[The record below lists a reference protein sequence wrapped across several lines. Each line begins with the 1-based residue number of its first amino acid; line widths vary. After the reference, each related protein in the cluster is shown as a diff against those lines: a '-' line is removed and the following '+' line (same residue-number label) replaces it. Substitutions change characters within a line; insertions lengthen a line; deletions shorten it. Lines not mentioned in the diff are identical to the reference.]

1 MLSFYC
7 FWTVVTIRNS
17 TKYVSY
23 KDLKEVCLGLRSIY
37 RAVNKEEALEALDD
51 FGKNWNS
58 KYPMIQCLLGKS
70 LE

>member
-1 MLSFYC
+1 MLYVYC